1 MKNSVSGNQQANGQ
15 VREPKKGEKIFSA
28 SSKFVQG
35 MGGVLKAVI
44 KGQRYAI
51 YSFQEAIFEALT
63 VKDDR
68 HKGPL
73 ISVVLSGLPG
83 VGKTQLVQAVSEY
96 LKLPYKRFNMSSYSD
111 KEESLFNF
119 KGINESYKSARR
131 GDVTQFVDEN
141 PNAIILFD
149 EVDKAHTNVMNCML
163 QILDEGM
170 LEDGYTREKVSFK
183 NCIVVMTTNV
193 GAELFQDPTI
203 YNYATL
209 EKDKIL
215 RALLRERN
223 PVTGYPCFSHALVS
237 RFGQGRVIPFN
248 RLDGQTLCEIAET
261 RAQQLIDVFTKRY
274 PDVTLKCDV
283 KELAKTLLLEKG
295 NNADARNM
303 TGEVEHFFGSHLFD
317 VMQKYAE
324 SGKDFAKLACVEF
337 TFDHSG
343 CEPRIQEMFHSTKR
357 HKVAVYCGEDEREL
371 FQSRE
376 EVEFVFVDFKDRVNS
391 LEFDGAIVSGDLQK
405 NQRAMEY
412 FRHIKTGDCL
422 PVHVFT
428 MDKHIDEIDMK
439 IYYCE
444 GAESVYIPKE
454 GGKFEVWLNDI
465 VNKLGFAQALT
476 ELARA
481 NLVVK
486 NDTFCSF
493 IEGRKESRLCVKT
506 VNYRLERAVYAEDEG
521 SVMSMHEIPSTRL
534 SDVVGVDSAVEEV
547 RDLVDLFA
555 NYKDCIRKGIRLPRG
570 VLLSGVP
577 GVGKTL
583 LARAVA
589 GECGLPFLHRNAANF
604 FDKYVGGTQE
614 NIRKAFAQ
622 ARRYAPCVI
631 FIDEIDAI
639 GKQRGLNLSSDAADL
654 AQNTFL
660 SEMDG
665 FTHDDKKPV
674 FVIAATNFNV
684 TGANALDGAFVRR
697 FDRRISLE
705 VPNAQGRLDLFRYF
719 LGKHKYEVTDTELQ
733 TLIERSHG
741 KSPADLEQVVEFA
754 VRQAKGGLIKI
765 DDLEEAFERVAFGN
779 KKEWSAEIVK
789 KTSYHEAGHAVISCV
804 TGKIPAYVTNVSR
817 GTHGGYMQCDGEE
830 DSFDYTHQELLDI
843 ICVSFGG
850 RAAERLIYGESGL
863 TSGASSDLKQARRFA
878 NAVFNDYG
886 MDDAF
891 LLGIGESEAMKRMMD
906 EKVNALLQEQYARAT
921 KLLTENRKMLD
932 VFTEAL
938 LKENSLTTKRIN
950 ELLQTIDN
958 KKEKQ
963 GK

>member
-28 SSKFVQG
+28 SSKFVKD
-35 MGGVLKAVI
+35 MGDALKRAI

-63 VKDDR
+63 VKDDQ

-96 LKLPYKRFNMSSYSD
+96 LKLPYRRFNMSSYSD

-149 EVDKAHTNVMNCML
+149 EVDKAHTNVLNCLL

-209 EKDKIL
+209 AKDKIL
-215 RALLRERN
+215 RALSKETN
-223 PVTGYPCFSHALVS
+223 PVTGYPCFSNALVS
-237 RFGQGRVIPFN
+237 RFGQGRIIPFN
-248 RLDGQTLCEIAET
+248 RLDGQTLCEIAEG
-261 RAQQLIDVFTKRY
+261 RAQRLIDTFTKRY

-303 TGEVEHFFGSHLFD
+303 TGEVEHFFGSNLFD

-324 SGKDFAKLACVEF
+324 NGKDFAKLGSVEF
-337 TFDHSG
+337 TFDHSD
-343 CEPRIQEMFHSTKR
+343 CDPRIQEMFHCTKC
-357 HKVAVYCGEDEREL
+357 HKVAVYCAEDEREL
-371 FQSRE
+371 FKAHE
-376 EVEFVFVDFKDRVNS
+376 GVEFTFVDFKDKVNS

-405 NQRAMEY
+405 NERAMEY
-412 FRHIKTGDCL
+412 FRHIKLGDCL

-428 MDKHIDEIDMK
+428 TDKRIDEIDMK

-454 GGKFEVWLNDI
+454 GGKFEAWLDDI
-465 VNKLGFAQALT
+465 VQKLGFAQALVD
-476 ELARA
+476 LARA

-493 IEGRKESRLCVKT
+493 VEGRNTSRLCVKT
-506 VNYRLERAVYAEDEG
+506 VNYHLERAVYAEDED
-521 SVMSMHEIPSTRL
+521 SVMAMHEIPSTRL
-534 SDVVGVDSAVEEV
+534 SDVIGIDKVVEEV
-547 RDLVDLFA
+547 RDLIDLFA
-555 NYKDCIRKGIRLPRG
+555 NYKECIRKGIRLPRG
-570 VLLSGVP
+570 VLLHGTS

-583 LARAVA
+583 LARAIA
-589 GECGLPFLHRNAANF
+589 GECGLPFIHRNAANF

-639 GKQRGLNLSSDAADL
+639 GKRRGHNLSSDVSDL
-654 AQNTFL
+654 AQNVFL
-660 SEMDG
+660 SEIDG
-665 FTHDDKKPV
+665 FTHDDSKPV
-674 FVIAATNFNV
+674 FVIAATNFSTDDDGV
-684 TGANALDGAFVRR
+684 LDKAFIRR
-697 FDRRISLE
+697 FDRRIQLV
-705 VPNAQGRLDLFRYF
+705 VPNAKGRLDLLHYF
-719 LGKHKYEVTDTELQ
+719 LGKHKHEISDDALQ
-733 TLIERSHG
+733 TLVERSHG

-754 VRQAKGGLIKI
+754 VRQARGGEIQLS
-765 DDLEEAFERVAFGN
+765 DLEEAFERISNGD
-779 KKEWSAEIVK
+779 KREWSAEYVK
-789 KTSYHEAGHAVISCV
+789 KTSYHEAGHAVLSCV
-804 TGKIPAYVTNVSR
+804 TGNIPAYVTNVSR
-817 GTHGGYMQCDGEE
+817 GTHGGYMQFESSEGVCE
-830 DSFDYTHQELLDI
+830 YTRQELLDKM
-843 ICVSFGG
+843 CVCFAG
-850 RAAERLIYGESGL
+850 RAAERLVYGDKGL
-863 TSGASSDLKQARRFA
+863 TTGASSDLQQARQVATAIFK
-878 NAVFNDYG
+878 DYG

-891 LLGIGESEAMKRMMD
+891 MLGVGESETMKRLMD
-906 EKVNALLQEQYARAT
+906 EKVNALLQEQYARTT
-921 KLLTENRKMLD
+921 KLLTKNRKLLD
-932 VFTEAL
+932 VITEAL

-950 ELLQTIDN
+950 ELLQTVEM
-958 KKEKQ
+958 KKEEQ
-963 GK
+963 GE